1 MNSNAASPRET
12 PYGRIE
18 MLPNGIICLQVQD
31 NLHID
36 LDMARQMVSDVKAI
50 QPDQTGQIR
59 LLLIY
64 SQNSDLTFQAQRY
77 FASVTGFT
85 HVAFVVSSRLQ
96 AEVGQF
102 LIKLLQTLRSTYE
115 FRLFY
120 DVDTAMLWL
129 QNP

>member
-1 MNSNAASPRET
+1 MNEQMAFEAS
-12 PYGRIE
+12 YGRIQK
-18 MLPNGIICLQVQD
+18 LPTGIIYLQVQD

-36 LDMARQMVSDVKAI
+36 LHIATQMVSDVKAM
-50 QPDQTGQIR
+50 QLDRVR
-59 LLLIY
+59 LLILY
-64 SQNSDLTFQAQRY
+64 SKNSDLTFQAQRC
-77 FASVTGFT
+77 FAAATGFT

-102 LIKLLQTLRSTYE
+102 LFSILRTLKSTYE

-120 DVDTAMLWL
+120 DIDRAMAWL